1 MVLGW
6 WYFATRGEKALVIM
20 GVVAL
25 ALLAIIIASP
35 YVKPLSIITTRLGL
49 VHVEVVTR
57 YVPVYINHTIY
68 INRTITINQTI
79 PIYISNTTTS
89 YTVNTYPHGVPIYNN
104 TGTCSLYS
112 LVLPNGTIWTLGYWA
127 PTPWAWRVVLANNT
141 LPPWLVTNT
150 TQYGR
155 ILHTTRLVFIVFPG
169 LGVAYLGGTQFLVVE
184 SIKPVGNWSSI
195 IYIGDLGG
203 TGPLMYVA
211 GDYRGINNGSSAILN
226 TWKLMHINYTRVILP
241 VNNTYTVILT
251 LMSIIPPGFYVPT
264 LAIPCNW
271 TFIGPVDPSIAPRL
285 PAPLGMVVASELN
298 YVVSGGSY
306 YPPYEATWGWWVW
319 RVQYQPVNT
328 STPWPVS

>member
-35 YVKPLSIITTRLGL
+35 HVKPLGIIANRLGL
-49 VHVEVVTR
+49 VQVEVVTR

-68 INRTITINQTI
+68 INRTITINQTV
-79 PIYISNTTTS
+79 PIYINNTTTS

-112 LVLPNGTIWTLGYWA
+112 LVFSNGTIWTLGYWA
-127 PTPWAWRVVLANNT
+127 PTPLAWRVLLANNT

-150 TQYGR
+150 TRYGR
-155 ILHTTRLVFIVFPG
+155 VLHTIRLVFVVFPG
-169 LGVAYLGGTQFLVVE
+169 LGTAYLGGTQFLVVE
-184 SIKPVGNWSSI
+184 PGTPVSNWSSI

-203 TGPLMYVA
+203 TGPLMYLA
-211 GDYRGINNGSSAILN
+211 GDYRGINNGVSTVLRTWGPPMAN
-226 TWKLMHINYTRVILP
+226 TTGLVLP
-241 VNNTYTVILT
+241 VNSTYTV
-251 LMSIIPPGFYVPT
+251 LMLVSTFPPPLYIPS

-271 TFIGPVDPSIAPRL
+271 TFIGPVSPGIAPRL
-285 PAPLGMVVASELN
+285 PAPLGGVLASESY
-298 YVVSGGSY
+298 YVINGSSN

-319 RVQYQPVNT
+319 RVRYQPVNT
-328 STPWPVS
+328 STPWPVG